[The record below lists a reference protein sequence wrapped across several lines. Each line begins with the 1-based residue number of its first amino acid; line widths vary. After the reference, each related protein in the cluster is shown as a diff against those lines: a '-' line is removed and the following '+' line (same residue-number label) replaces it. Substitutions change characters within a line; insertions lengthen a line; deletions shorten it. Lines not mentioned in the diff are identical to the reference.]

1 MIREIDEADWR
12 LFKERMPLWRE
23 RQMEKMVKNYQQ
35 ILSSD
40 KTAEEK
46 FFKLQR
52 RMEKDNWCTIFSV
65 EMSSSK
71 VNINIM
77 DLLTAGI
84 ITQDDLEGFT
94 PDLRE
99 TMKFVTR
106 RR

>member
-1 MIREIDEADWR
+1 MIREIDEEDWR

-23 RQMEKMVKNYQQ
+23 RQMEKMVRNYQQ

-52 RMEKDNWCTIFSV
+52 RMEKDSWCVIFSV
-65 EMSSSK
+65 EMSRSK

-77 DLLTAGI
+77 ELLTAGI
-84 ITQDDLEGFT
+84 ITVDDLEGFT
-94 PDLRE
+94 PGLKKKI
-99 TMKFVTR
+99 MASLCS
-106 RR
+106 